1 MKIAI
6 LGGMSNDTGAQTDY
20 ITPFKEN
27 FPNAEFSEIRFDYLV
42 FEVTQSTFEVYDWRT
57 KTPLSEYDYLIFRGK
72 IRSNTECAYVVSRYA
87 IHKGI
92 QFFNDYSNY
101 RPSSK
106 LAQAV
111 TFFELNIPMLP
122 TYYSLNDE
130 YLADITSQKLEFPL
144 IVKDSFGSHGNNNFV
159 AKTDEQLR
167 QIVADNATV
176 KFVTQGFCPNDCDYR
191 ILVIGDGKP
200 LIIKRMAAEG
210 THLNNTSQGGTAELK
225 AELPEQV
232 IADAKKI
239 SKELKMTIAGVDAL
253 QNKDTGEYFFLE
265 VNSQPQ
271 LVTGAFVPEKLEL
284 LKQFFAT
291 QQ

>member
-6 LGGMSNDTGAQTDY
+6 IGGLSSDTSTQTDY
-20 ITPFKEN
+20 KTPFDEYFKGADFE
-27 FPNAEFSEIRFDYLV
+27 EIRFDHLA
-42 FEVTQSTFEVYDWRT
+42 FEVKQNLFEVYDWRT
-57 KTPLSEYDYLIFRGK
+57 KTVLSTYDCIIFRGK
-72 IRSNTECAYVVSRYA
+72 IRDTTECAYVVSRYA
-87 IHKGI
+87 IYKGI

-111 TFFELNIPMLP
+111 TFFELNVPMLP
-122 TYYSLNDE
+122 TYYSLNNE
-130 YLADITSQKLEFPL
+130 YLADITTQRLEFPL

-159 AKTDEQLR
+159 AKTEDQLR
-167 QIVADNATV
+167 QIITDNSSV

-191 ILVIGDGKP
+191 ILVIGEGNP

-225 AELPEQV
+225 AKLPEQV

-253 QNKDTGEYFFLE
+253 QNKDTGEFFFLE

-284 LKQFFAT
+284 LKQFLAT